1 MKASTDRLIGRIM
14 ALTLFAA
21 SLALMG
27 SAAFASPRGTHV
39 TYFNYTATERVHPSE
54 GPKANVSC
62 GIMGCSGNNP
72 APQHIK
78 GGGHG
83 GGGGTITIGE

>member
-1 MKASTDRLIGRIM
+1 MKASTDRIIGRIM
-14 ALTLFAA
+14 ALTLFGA

-27 SAAFASPRGTHV
+27 SAAFAAPRGTHV
-39 TYFNYTATERVHPSE
+39 TYFNYEAERVHPSE
-54 GPKANVSC
+54 GPKSQVVC
-62 GIMGCSGNNP
+62 GIQGCSGNNP
-72 APQHIK
+72 ASQHIK